1 MNKEKLLIVL
11 CGKICSGRA
20 SILREIIKRNDI
32 KPLISHTDRPMREG
46 EVNGKDYYFL
56 NSYRFNELIFD
67 NSYVEV
73 RTYNTRNGLW
83 RYGLCKKE
91 LEDDYKVGVVILD
104 LKGLEEIEE
113 YCKDTNI
120 KVVSI
125 YIDVDGE
132 TRLKRALDRQSPTTE
147 EERIEICRR
156 YMADHNDFENA
167 EEYCDYTV
175 YNGSELMEAVMIVEE
190 IINKEYE
197 DMIIEPK
204 KKEELK
210 ELDDNIEGIEFTL
223 EETITELYY
232 SPDLVF
238 DRVGDKN
245 FKIFR
250 DHYGNLMFNISGS
263 TEYTGQLPIFNY
275 MQDLFIK
282 SKTKREELL

>member
-11 CGKICSGRA
+11 CGKICSGRT
-20 SILREIIKRNDI
+20 SILREIIKRNAI
-32 KPLISHTDRPMREG
+32 SPLISHTDRPIRSNEIDG
-46 EVNGKDYYFL
+46 YDYYFL
-56 NSYRFNELIFD
+56 NSYRFNELIFND
-67 NSYVEV
+67 SFVEM
-73 RTYNTRNGLW
+73 RTYNTKNGLW
-83 RYGLCKKE
+83 RYGLSKDE
-91 LEDDYKVGVVILD
+91 INGDYKKGIVILD
-104 LKGLEEIEE
+104 LKGLEKIEE

-147 EERIEICRR
+147 EQRIEICRR

-167 EEYCDYTV
+167 EEYCDHTV
-175 YNGSELMEAVMIVEE
+175 YNGSELMEAVTIVET
-190 IINKEYE
+190 IIDKEYE
-197 DMIIEPK
+197 EIIIEPK

-210 ELDDNIEGIEFTL
+210 ELDGNIEGIEFTL

-250 DHYGNLMFNISGS
+250 DHYGNLMFNIGGS